1 MGTFRLPAVCVI
13 GMSLLSIGCGGGNPA
28 DSGPTRYALTG
39 QVTLDGMPLE
49 SGTISFLPPS
59 EMDSL
64 RVAGG
69 PITNGTFS
77 VPREKGA
84 NEGTYRVEIRSLKPS
99 GKKVPDPD
107 MGGMIDVMVE
117 AVPPRFNDK
126 SELKA
131 EVGPGK
137 TEFDFV
143 LISK

>member
-13 GMSLLSIGCGGGNPA
+13 GMSLLAIGCGGGGPA

-39 QVTLDGMPLE
+39 KVTLDGMPLDG
-49 SGTISFLPPS
+49 GTISFLPPG
-59 EMDSL
+59 ETDAL
-64 RVAGG
+64 RVSGG

-77 VPREKGA
+77 IPREKGA
-84 NEGTYRVEIRSLKPS
+84 NEGTYRVEIRSRKPS

-126 SELKA
+126 SELK
-131 EVGPGK
+131 EQVGPGK
-137 TEFDFV
+137 TEFEFT